1 MDVLRWRGCFAD
13 DLVRGWVGRIGGTVA
28 LDRTGNPISA
38 DKPVLDL
45 LSKYNAD
52 EKHEDKDRWR
62 EDPSPSADQRVWRR
76 EKDGAEECFL
86 LAKDD
91 RGFDCVLWQEQTRG
105 ASVQS
110 RWLEAAED
118 PALAVAARR
127 LLRRH
132 VLSPRIPDDQR
143 AEAATVLRQNPDA
156 AEVAML
162 AELPDASDG
171 EKNFA
176 LAARYAYGREASA
189 PTIDDPKW
197 ARLTRGSAVTLD
209 GRPTL
214 LQAGDTYILVLYRP
228 DGGGEVVAR
237 SAKAHVRV
245 PIGIDGSATVTLADG
260 SLALATGH
268 VVTWR

>member
-1 MDVLRWRGCFAD
+1 M
-13 DLVRGWVGRIGGTVA
+13 
-28 LDRTGNPISA
+28 
-38 DKPVLDL
+38 
-45 LSKYNAD
+45 
-52 EKHEDKDRWR
+52 
-62 EDPSPSADQRVWRR
+62 
-76 EKDGAEECFL
+76 
-86 LAKDD
+86 
-91 RGFDCVLWQEQTRG
+91 LWQEQTRG